1 MRAIK
6 FVKMHGNGNDFVII
20 DETEKVTIKNK
31 SSFAIKTCDRRFG
44 IGADGILFVSRPAG
58 ADLGMRL
65 LQPDGS
71 EAEMC
76 GNGIR
81 CLVMY
86 AVDAGYVKRGSSVTV
101 KTKAGVHE
109 VTPKKS
115 SVIVDMGKPQFARS
129 VIPALG
135 AGDHF
140 VENMHGVVVSAVNT
154 GVPHAVIFDDQADV
168 DVHDLAV
175 KIRFDPVF
183 PQGVNVDFVKVDGNT
198 LVVRTYERGV
208 ERETL
213 SCGTGAVAAAAVAN
227 QMGLIGTRVTV
238 KTLGGSLKV
247 TLKKDRA
254 LMEGPAETVYKGI
267 YFLKKVTRRRVP
279 DQ

>member
-1 MRAIK
+1 MRTIE
-6 FVKMHGNGNDFVII
+6 FVKMHGNGNDFIII
-20 DETEKVTIKNK
+20 DEAAQRVIKNR
-31 SSFAIKTCDRRFG
+31 SNFAIGTCDRRFG
-44 IGADGILFVSRPAG
+44 IGADGVLFLSRPAG

-65 LQPDGS
+65 FQPDGS

-81 CLVMY
+81 CLVRY
-86 AVDAGYVKRGSSVTV
+86 AIDAGYVKRGKVAV
-101 KTKAGVHE
+101 KTKAGVRE
-109 VTPKKS
+109 VTAKKS
-115 SVIVDMGKPQFARS
+115 SVIVDMGKPQFSRAL
-129 VIPALG
+129 IPALG
-135 AGDHF
+135 AGDQF

-154 GVPHAVIFDDQADV
+154 GVPHAVVFNDQNDI

-183 PQGVNVDFVKVDGNT
+183 PQGANVDFVKVDGNT

-208 ERETL
+208 ECETL

-227 QMGLIGTRVTV
+227 QMGLIGTRITV

-247 TLKKDRA
+247 TLGKDRA
-254 LMEGPAETVYKGI
+254 LMEGPAELVYKGV
-267 YFLKKVTRRRVP
+267 YFLKKRQASERP
-279 DQ
+279 

>member
-1 MRAIK
+1 MRAIE
-6 FVKMHGNGNDFVII
+6 FVKMHGNGNDFVVI

-31 SSFAIKTCDRRFG
+31 ASFAIKTGDRRFG
-44 IGADGILFVSRPAG
+44 LGADGILFVSRPAG

-71 EAEMC
+71 EADMC

-86 AVDAGYVKRGSSVTV
+86 AVDAGYVKRGSVTV
-101 KTKAGVHE
+101 KTMAGLRE
-109 VTPKKS
+109 VTAKNS

-135 AGDHF
+135 TGDQF
-140 VENMHGVVVSAVNT
+140 IENMHGVVVSAVNT
-154 GVPHAVIFDDQADV
+154 GVPHAVILDDQADV

-183 PQGVNVDFVKVDGNT
+183 PQGDNVNFVKVDGNA

-227 QMGLIGTRVTV
+227 QMGLIDTRVTV

-247 TLKKDRA
+247 TLRKDRA

-267 YFLKKVTRRRVP
+267 YFLKKVKHRRVP
-279 DQ
+279 DP

>member
-1 MRAIK
+1 MRAIE
-6 FVKMHGNGNDFVII
+6 FVKMHGNGNDFVVI
-20 DETEKVTIKNK
+20 DETEKATIKNK
-31 SSFAIKTCDRRFG
+31 ASFAMKTCDRRFG

-58 ADLGMRL
+58 VDLGMRL

-86 AVDAGYVKRGSSVTV
+86 AVDAGYVKRGRVTV
-101 KTKAGVHE
+101 KTKEGVRE
-109 VTPKKS
+109 VTAKKS

-135 AGDHF
+135 TGDQF
-140 VENMHGVVVSAVNT
+140 IETMHGVVVSAVNT

-183 PQGVNVDFVKVDGNT
+183 PQGANVNFVKVDGNA

-227 QMGLIGTRVTV
+227 QMGLVDTRVTV
-238 KTLGGSLKV
+238 KTLGGSLKI
-247 TLKKDRA
+247 TLRNDRA

-267 YFLKKVTRRRVP
+267 YFLKKVKHRRVP
-279 DQ
+279 DP

>member
-1 MRAIK
+1 
-6 FVKMHGNGNDFVII
+6 
-20 DETEKVTIKNK
+20 
-31 SSFAIKTCDRRFG
+31 
-44 IGADGILFVSRPAG
+44 
-58 ADLGMRL
+58 MRL

-86 AVDAGYVKRGSSVTV
+86 AVDAGYVKRGSVTV
-101 KTKAGVHE
+101 KTKAGLRE
-109 VTPKKS
+109 VNAKKS

-135 AGDHF
+135 TGDQF
-140 VENMHGVVVSAVNT
+140 IENMHGVVVSAVNT

-183 PQGVNVDFVKVDGNT
+183 PQGANVNFVKVDGNA

-227 QMGLIGTRVTV
+227 QMGLIDTRVTV

-247 TLKKDRA
+247 TLRKDRA

-267 YFLKKVTRRRVP
+267 YFLKKVKHRRVP
-279 DQ
+279 DP